1 MCIIFE
7 IMKERAKFYMN
18 TSFVKHLRYVYSK
31 YNTITNSINVFSN
44 LFIALLKFALGKE
57 KQSF

>member
-1 MCIIFE
+1 
-7 IMKERAKFYMN
+7 MKERAKFYMN

>member
-1 MCIIFE
+1 
-7 IMKERAKFYMN
+7 MKERAKVYMN

-31 YNTITNSINVFSN
+31 YNTITNSINVFSH
-44 LFIALLKFALGKE
+44 LFIALLKFTLDKE